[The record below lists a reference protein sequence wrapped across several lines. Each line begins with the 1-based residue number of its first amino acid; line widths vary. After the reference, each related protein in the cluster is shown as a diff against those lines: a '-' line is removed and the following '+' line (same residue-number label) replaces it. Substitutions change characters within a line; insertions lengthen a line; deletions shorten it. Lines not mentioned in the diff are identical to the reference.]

1 MRKILTFAVFSIL
14 TVGMI
19 FPEGNESGS
28 MMNGAGISPSFAIS
42 PNGIFLQE
50 IPVNRYGYRQV
61 SSDQLKRMLENKNFD
76 LINVHIPYQG
86 EIPKTDAN
94 IAFNRIND
102 IMEQYPRK
110 DALIVLYCMSGP
122 MSQYA
127 SRELVKSGY
136 TNIVELAGGSNA
148 WKRSGN
154 DLIIKSR

>member
-1 MRKILTFAVFSIL
+1 MRKILTVVILGIFA
-14 TVGMI
+14 VGMI

-28 MMNGAGISPSFAIS
+28 MMDGAGSSPALAIS

-94 IAFNRIND
+94 IAFNKIND
-102 IMEQYPRK
+102 IIEQYPDK
-110 DALIVLYCMSGP
+110 NALIVLYCMSGS
-122 MSQYA
+122 MSRYA

-136 TNIVELAGGSNA
+136 INIVELAGGSNA
-148 WKRSGN
+148 WKRAGN
-154 DLIIKSR
+154 DLILKSR